1 MSVKPVAI
9 HIDTSDEAL
18 KDTWI
23 SKLTE
28 EITNVRRYVIEDYTA
43 RTRGYCKIKNDAGMI
58 VKTIT
63 ENGESVKKS
72 KLLAHLLHG
81 AESLILQYMISFLGD
96 NVVLL
101 QHDGVTCPNPVD
113 TDELS
118 DYIAEKTGYRVQ
130 FDIELGFVE

>member
-1 MSVKPVAI
+1 
-9 HIDTSDEAL
+9 
-18 KDTWI
+18 
-23 SKLTE
+23 
-28 EITNVRRYVIEDYTA
+28 
-43 RTRGYCKIKNDAGMI
+43 MI

-81 AESLILQYMISFLGD
+81 AESLILQHMISFLGD

-130 FDIELGFVE
+130 FDIEQLKLDLNVDATDRFQQQDTEDIFEDEMAA